1 MVSAMSTRRRAAIAA
16 LAVLGPGLL
25 LAGCEEPLQPVSEPP
40 TLLAEAGD
48 YTTWARPKNRAERQP
63 VVAPHGGF
71 VDIYINDVVVAD
83 QAMVLPEGLP
93 AWSDE
98 AMVVLAGYDA
108 MAGGSLVQVAVM
120 QKQGGVWAWEQ
131 YDGSS
136 DEPRFSG
143 RPDVCVGCHSAGED
157 FIRSFRLPD
166 PPPEG

>member
-1 MVSAMSTRRRAAIAA
+1 MSTRRRAAIAA
-16 LAVLGPGLL
+16 LAALAALVLGTLP
-25 LAGCEEPLQPVSEPP
+25 AGCEEPLQPVSEPP

-48 YTTWARPKNRAERQP
+48 YTMWARPKNRAERQP

-108 MAGGSLVQVAVM
+108 MEGGSLVQVAVM
-120 QKQGGVWAWEQ
+120 QKRDGVWAWEQ

-157 FIRSFRLPD
+157 FVRSFRLPD
-166 PPPEG
+166 PPPEA